1 MPYRP
6 AVFRSSRKRSSTF
19 DGEEISRASTGL
31 LKRPAFRICGAVN
44 LRTYLLTAWSPTY
57 ALADKQK
64 RDLGR
69 LDRARLIKQRNCTYL
84 IIGITLAGATF
95 VLTWR
100 GTGYPDWGTWWP
112 ILGPLTWYLLS
123 RCNEVFIAFYLDAFD
138 KLRINR
144 RPSSALAWPT
154 RVRLALNSYAEL
166 ILNFSVLYALLP
178 ADMWQCGA
186 QRPVS
191 FTDLMTY
198 SALTITT
205 SGGGGFVAK
214 HWVPQ
219 LLTVYEVMCGLILLV
234 VSFTI
239 YTGRGL
245 SKRPAG
251 SFGPKS

>member
-1 MPYRP
+1 M
-6 AVFRSSRKRSSTF
+6 AHGVQEWIH
-19 DGEEISRASTGL
+19 GV
-31 LKRPAFRICGAVN
+31 VN
-44 LRTYLLTAWSPTY
+44 LRTILLTALSPTY
-57 ALADKQK
+57 ALADWQK
-64 RDLGR
+64 RGLRR
-69 LDRARLIKQRNCTYL
+69 LARATLIKRRNCTYL
-84 IIGITLAGATF
+84 IVGITLAVATF
-95 VLTWR
+95 ILTWR
-100 GTGYPDWGTWWP
+100 GTGHPSWGTWWP
-112 ILGPLTWYLLS
+112 ILGLLTWYLLG
-123 RCNEVFIAFYLDAFD
+123 RCNEVFLAFYLDAFD

-186 QRPVS
+186 PRPVS
-191 FTDLMTY
+191 FNDLLTY

-205 SGGGGFVAK
+205 SGGGGFVAR

-251 SFGPKS
+251 RFGPKP